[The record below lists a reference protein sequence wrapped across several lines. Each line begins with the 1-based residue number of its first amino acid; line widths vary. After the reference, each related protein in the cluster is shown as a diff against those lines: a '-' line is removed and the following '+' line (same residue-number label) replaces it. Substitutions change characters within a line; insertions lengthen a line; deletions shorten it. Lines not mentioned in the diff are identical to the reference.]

1 MGGVERHGIH
11 RERME
16 ALMNEV
22 GFVNVRVEEAWS
34 MDKTVEKF
42 EGEFG
47 EDPRSRRP
55 DQGVVQ
61 SFPFVLC
68 MGMAKVLPD

>member
-1 MGGVERHGIH
+1 MLKT
-11 RERME
+11 ME
-16 ALMNEV
+16 KLLNAV
-22 GFVNVRVEEAWS
+22 GFVNVRVEKAWS

-47 EDPRSRRP
+47 DAGKSKKAG
-55 DQGVVQ
+55 QGVVQ

-68 MGMAKVLPD
+68 VAERKYCHTSDQAAL